1 MTIHM
6 FPVYT
11 AHAAEVQEFK
21 NAVATL
27 FARLTMKETPDRHAQ
42 VRCAS
47 LIQGADRLLA
57 QFATAGEAKVIHL
70 EQHDF
75 TLLKKIVEHQ
85 KKNAG
90 TKEPA
95 DAETKAG

>member
-6 FPVYT
+6 FPVYP

-21 NAVATL
+21 LTVATVM
-27 FARLTMKETPDRHAQ
+27 ARLTMKENPDLHAQ

-47 LIQGADRLLA
+47 LIKGADRLLA
-57 QFATAGEAKVIHL
+57 QFSAAGGAKVIHL
-70 EQHDF
+70 EEHDF

-95 DAETKAG
+95 DADTKAG